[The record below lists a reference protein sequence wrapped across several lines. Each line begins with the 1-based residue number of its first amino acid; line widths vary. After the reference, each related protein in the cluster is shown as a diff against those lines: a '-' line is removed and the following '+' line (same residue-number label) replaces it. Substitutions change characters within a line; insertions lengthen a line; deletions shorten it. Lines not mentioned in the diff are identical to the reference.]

1 MSSTP
6 KIESNRMRS
15 GFPPHGIDDSSVLFA
30 FYLERALSL
39 FIQVLVNH
47 EIDADLRT
55 STITRARLIDA
66 RTNFRAGVDMNVE
79 EITAIHK
86 NYQGIVRTYGKE
98 FKSLW
103 KGKPISDNAN
113 NTEFAWETSAAGP
126 PPPDKANKTIRKI
139 QSVVAALSKA
149 RIAGKSGTS
158 NAARAASEVSSE
170 VSGEG
175 PGAASDVENDF
186 FTFETTLADEI
197 QSNNPG
203 VGESSGATQTTAEEV
218 NRPPRGSAEW
228 PKRHRVQLSHAG
240 QFRLIHG
247 RSEMAA
253 RRDSYNEEED
263 VSPEPSVRRPE
274 SSAANVDA
282 ASSTSSLNLGDRNYY
297 YARPRGSIGNASEL
311 TGSGMC
317 LPLTVACSDINIGER

>member
-1 MSSTP
+1 MSTTP

-15 GFPPHGIDDSSVLFA
+15 GFPLMESTTTPFYSLFMSA
-30 FYLERALSL
+30 NGKEKRCEELERALSL

-55 STITRARLIDA
+55 STENTTSKFDE
-66 RTNFRAGVDMNVE
+66 F
-79 EITAIHK
+79 
-86 NYQGIVRTYGKE
+86 QKE

-113 NTEFAWETSAAGP
+113 STEFAWETSATGP

-139 QSVVAALSKA
+139 VSKALVAALSKA

-158 NAARAASEVSSE
+158 NPARAASEVSSE

-203 VGESSGATQTTAEEV
+203 GESSGAPQSPITAEEV

-274 SSAANVDA
+274 SSAAI
-282 ASSTSSLNLGDRNYY
+282 SLNLGDRNYY
-297 YARPRGSIGNASEL
+297 YARPRGSIGNAY
-311 TGSGMC
+311 GSGMC
-317 LPLTVACSDINIGER
+317 LPGLLHSFLKLTVACSDINIGER